1 MFPCVCVY
9 IFRFE
14 KVNVRRLRSNAKIIG
29 KIICGGGAIYMT
41 FIKGTKLLNTQ
52 LPIPPKSLLGL
63 EGQNLTLGYLF
74 FIVNTCCA
82 SFWVIQQK
90 FWFLQFWVT
99 SISAYLSLFVSGQ
112 SEISV
117 SETGLCY
124 DPLVSAFWKDGRLDL
139 AIEFLDYMISD
150 DCLPD
155 IVNYNTILAA
165 LCKSGKADQA
175 LQIFKNFDEVGCP
188 SNADAIVKSSCVLVK
203 STMGDPVVL

>member
-82 SFWVIQQK
+82 SFWVIQQAMS
-90 FWFLQFWVT
+90 QG
-99 SISAYLSLFVSGQ
+99 Y
-112 SEISV
+112 
-117 SETGLCY
+117 
-124 DPLVSAFWKDGRLDL
+124 
-139 AIEFLDYMISD
+139 AIELYFDPALENQV
-150 DCLPD
+150 LKALN
-155 IVNYNTILAA
+155 VLAR
-165 LCKSGKADQA
+165 C
-175 LQIFKNFDEVGCP
+175 QIGTQLFEIE
-188 SNADAIVKSSCVLVK
+188 S
-203 STMGDPVVL
+203 